1 MQTALQKNCQKHQ
14 AEPSDLTPVAGLL
27 VERIGDEVLV
37 LNPSSGRI
45 HQFNHTA
52 GIVWRGIDDGLTREI
67 IAANIAERYDVPIFR
82 ALKDTNT
89 MIEQLKV
96 LKLLDSPG
104 EAPQAEP
111 VMEYRQNNQ

>member
-1 MQTALQKNCQKHQ
+1 MQIAQRKNCQEHQ
-14 AEPSDLTPVAGLL
+14 AEGSNPAPVAGLL

-52 GIVWRGIDDGLTREI
+52 GIVWRGLDDGLTREM
-67 IAANIAERYDVPIFR
+67 IAANIAERYEVPIFR
-82 ALKDTNT
+82 ALKDTDT

-96 LKLLDSPG
+96 LKLLNSPG
-104 EAPQAEP
+104 KGPGPEP
-111 VMEYRQNNQ
+111 VME